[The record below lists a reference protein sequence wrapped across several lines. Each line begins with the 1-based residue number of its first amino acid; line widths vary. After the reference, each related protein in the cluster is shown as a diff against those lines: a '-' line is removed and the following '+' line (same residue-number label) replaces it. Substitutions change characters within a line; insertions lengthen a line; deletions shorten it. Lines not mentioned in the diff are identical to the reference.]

1 MTHSRQPVS
10 CSPAFLPSCSLQQ
23 TRLDVVPA
31 RVPVMVPLME
41 LHHAN
46 SQKVVNGRCRH
57 GSNGAGVMAVRV
69 DAAHEA
75 EEEVG

>member
-1 MTHSRQPVS
+1 
-10 CSPAFLPSCSLQQ
+10 
-23 TRLDVVPA
+23 
-31 RVPVMVPLME
+31 MVPLME

-57 GSNGAGVMAVRV
+57 MRLATGVMAVRV

>member
-1 MTHSRQPVS
+1 M
-10 CSPAFLPSCSLQQ
+10 
-23 TRLDVVPA
+23 DVVPA

-57 GSNGAGVMAVRV
+57 RLATGVMAVRV

>member
-46 SQKVVNGRCRH
+46 SQKVVSGRCRH
-57 GSNGAGVMAVRV
+57 RLATGVMAVCV